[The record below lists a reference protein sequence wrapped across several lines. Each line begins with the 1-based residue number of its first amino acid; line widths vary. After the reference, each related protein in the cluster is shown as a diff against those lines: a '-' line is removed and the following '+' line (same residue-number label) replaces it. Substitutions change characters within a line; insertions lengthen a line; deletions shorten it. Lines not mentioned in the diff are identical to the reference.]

1 MLHDTGIPTLAA
13 RTGTW
18 LQLVR
23 QAPPAILAD
32 ALGLNVNTAMRY
44 ANLAGENYLT
54 YAASQ
59 ADDR

>member
-1 MLHDTGIPTLAA
+1 
-13 RTGTW
+13 
-18 LQLVR
+18 
-23 QAPPAILAD
+23 
-32 ALGLNVNTAMRY
+32 VNTAMRY